1 MYINQQPCQACVT
14 HRIARWTLYA
24 RHWVVWGWPAR
35 YAIGTMSQCLW
46 CVCRAVP
53 GVCVRRRL
61 LCRAV
66 EDAYTSDIYIY
77 GEVEDMGCARW
88 VCIVLEVVGR
98 LRAIMYTMCIPKR
111 NNVVVVWWQKFCL
124 FSQTDIVFARYTAH
138 VCIWVYVWVCRYTRW
153 HLWH

>member
-1 MYINQQPCQACVT
+1 MSSVCDSP
-14 HRIARWTLYA
+14 HRALNFVCAPLGGLGVASAICY
-24 RHWVVWGWPAR
+24 RHHVAMFV
-35 YAIGTMSQCLW
+35 
-46 CVCRAVP
+46 
-53 GVCVRRRL
+53 VCVSRGARCL
-61 LCRAV
+61 RAP
-66 EDAYTSDIYIY
+66 ALALQGCWRCIYIRYIYIY

-138 VCIWVYVWVCRYTRW
+138 VCICVYVWVCRYTRW